1 MRFITLDQY
10 GFDSIKVIQQLR
22 CRVPHGLQENRY
34 RHFSPSVD
42 PHIKQILG
50 VEFQVQPGSPDGDDA
65 RGIDQLSAGKRF
77 PFVMVKKDPG
87 GPVQLADND
96 PFRAVDGKGPVFR
109 HQGDLAEIDFLF
121 LDVPDLLLIGTRIA
135 VEYNQTDDNLQGR
148 RIGHPLLH
156 AFLEVVANVPDIVAD
171 EFQGTFPAVV

>member
-1 MRFITLDQY
+1 M
-10 GFDSIKVIQQLR
+10 
-22 CRVPHGLQENRY
+22 
-34 RHFSPSVD
+34 
-42 PHIKQILG
+42 
-50 VEFQVQPGSPDGDDA
+50 
-65 RGIDQLSAGKRF
+65 
-77 PFVMVKKDPG
+77 
-87 GPVQLADND
+87 QLADDD
-96 PFRAVDGKGPVFR
+96 PFRAVDRKGPVFR

-135 VEYNQTDDNLQGR
+135 VEYNQPDDNLQGR